1 MQCLEL
7 VQRSPPFSSVRVTVE
22 NDLTVR
28 ESSLFRTTEVHL
40 PLERLSTAPTHV
52 RDVSVRWVV
61 ISATLLA
68 ILGSAAVG
76 AWPINEIGEAV
87 LLGILL
93 CLFMARSFNAWQL
106 SSNILLFKDRVTG
119 NHLFG
124 IWRSRPSMRV
134 VDEFV
139 ENLRVRLEAFRTPP
153 DLTREELGA
162 WHAKQLHYL
171 LESGVLLPEKHSAI
185 LRRLDGSF
193 APAPVVSLV
202 KR

>member
-1 MQCLEL
+1 
-7 VQRSPPFSSVRVTVE
+7 
-22 NDLTVR
+22 
-28 ESSLFRTTEVHL
+28 
-40 PLERLSTAPTHV
+40 
-52 RDVSVRWVV
+52 
-61 ISATLLA
+61 
-68 ILGSAAVG
+68 
-76 AWPINEIGEAV
+76 
-87 LLGILL
+87 
-93 CLFMARSFNAWQL
+93 MARSFNAWQL